1 MTSLQPHSSL
11 CEFSEVTQVKEHEVA
26 CWGHSGLFGHL
37 CVLQSLNVS
46 PTSKRSVVILQ
57 DENFLE
63 LNSSDGSE
71 FNTVEMYLLSVWSIF
86 SDMHFS
92 TV

>member
-11 CEFSEVTQVKEHEVA
+11 CEFSEATQVKEHEVA

-63 LNSSDGSE
+63 LDCGDGSE

>member
-11 CEFSEVTQVKEHEVA
+11 CEFSEATQVKEHEVA
-26 CWGHSGLFGHL
+26 CWGHSSLFGHL

-63 LNSSDGSE
+63 LDCGDGSE

>member
-1 MTSLQPHSSL
+1 MSSLQPHSSL
-11 CEFSEVTQVKEHEVA
+11 CEFSEATQVKEHEVA
-26 CWGHSGLFGHL
+26 CWGHSSLFGHL

-63 LNSSDGSE
+63 LSYNSMHKV
-71 FNTVEMYLLSVWSIF
+71 NTIVLY
-86 SDMHFS
+86 
-92 TV
+92 T

>member
-1 MTSLQPHSSL
+1 MSSLQPTARCVSSVKGDTGQRARSSL
-11 CEFSEVTQVKEHEVA
+11 LGTLGSV
-26 CWGHSGLFGHL
+26 WHL

-63 LNSSDGSE
+63 LDSGDGSE
-71 FNTVEMYLLSVWSIF
+71 FNTAEMYLLSVWSIF